1 MNEQALPTIEI
12 VDMREELRDGIDQC
26 FLRRRM
32 KKIASIR
39 KERTNGTLFK

>member
-32 KKIASIR
+32 KNSDRLEK
-39 KERTNGTLFK
+39 KEQMVLF